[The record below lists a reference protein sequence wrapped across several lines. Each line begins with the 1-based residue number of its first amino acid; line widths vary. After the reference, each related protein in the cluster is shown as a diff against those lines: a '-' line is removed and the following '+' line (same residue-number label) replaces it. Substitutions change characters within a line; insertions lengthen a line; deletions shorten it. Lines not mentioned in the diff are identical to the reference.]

1 MMGHAKSIV
10 TVDVYGDNTRIIG
23 DCVDD
28 IQPFIEDV
36 LPEYA
41 VENDTGNIVIGF
53 EDIVA

>member
-1 MMGHAKSIV
+1 MIGHAKSIV

-28 IQPFIEDV
+28 IQLFIEDV
-36 LPEYA
+36 LPENA